1 MQIYT
6 SQCDHEILYADRASK
21 DGRLLMDHF
30 CGGAEV
36 CKRELKF
43 KIYSFF
49 MVTAHE
55 PLQLD
60 KLNLVPCVVMDISSN
75 FI

>member
-1 MQIYT
+1 MQTST
-6 SQCDHEILYADRASK
+6 SQCDHEILYADRVSR
-21 DGRLLMDHF
+21 DGQLLMDHF

-36 CKRELKF
+36 YKRELKF
-43 KIYSFF
+43 KMYSFF

-60 KLNLVPCVVMDISSN
+60 K
-75 FI
+75 